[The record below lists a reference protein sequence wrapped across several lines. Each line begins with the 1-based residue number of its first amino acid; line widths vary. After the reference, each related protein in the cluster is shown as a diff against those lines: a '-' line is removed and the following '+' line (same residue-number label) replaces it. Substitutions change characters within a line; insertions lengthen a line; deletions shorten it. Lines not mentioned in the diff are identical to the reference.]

1 MRATRQFKEEPH
13 KNRCQVIT
21 GILPPKRTRGVRK
34 TKTTSALPQAL
45 LWDRPSQ
52 EDSLG
57 GDVFKQYAVAF
68 LSLDLRAWE

>member
-1 MRATRQFKEEPH
+1 MRATHRFKEEPQ

-21 GILPPKRTRGVRK
+21 RILPQKRTGGVRK

-57 GDVFKQYAVAF
+57 GDVFKQYAVAL
-68 LSLDLRAWE
+68 LSFDLRA